1 MEPTTLYLESV
12 SMISSSFHQSSKR
25 PRRHRGQEDK
35 EPLSTQQQTFIE
47 VEQATRWQRI
57 TKLLD
62 TRHVAL
68 SLIAGITA
76 SSFATI
82 APILPLEFVERSATS
97 NLEPWISIIFVGT
110 TIGALVTPPLL
121 SRYSFEIH
129 GTTRMMSYSM
139 IGMSAMFWFIGHVF
153 ILVDAVGLGLC
164 SSSSDKDDIITTEEA
179 IITTEE
185 EVPSSSSLTV
195 DDYKTYFIVGILI
208 CMHLF
213 LGAFFSVV
221 STGYYSVATLI
232 LANTQSAAISSIET
246 ASGIGYIV
254 GPILGS
260 MLYDTLGYTC
270 TYSIV
275 SLCMLI
281 LAFVTR
287 MFLSTHL
294 QYETPS
300 ETMIEEEED
309 DDVEEEELDRFT
321 KTQLEG
327 IVSYQHSYHVS
338 ELDITSTTQCQLQP
352 CISQPPPTII
362 ALLRCP
368 PILIGALT
376 AALLGFIN
384 CYFEPLMTI
393 RLEKKFHIGKR
404 GIGLIYSI
412 FNIAFLP
419 AVYLSQYLPSQGRA
433 RHQIIAISVMLLP
446 VAVLLM
452 GSNRFL
458 SALLLGNIL
467 DCVLEG
473 PIVVHLLPWMQE
485 QALVYYPHH
494 KQCVNDMTASIYN
507 TSLGRLV
514 GYSIGPILAS
524 EGFDRTTRLVALL
537 AFFQFILFYFGT
549 RDSDNTKV
557 QHQGRKRI
565 ISSPTSSD
573 SSESSFE
580 DYCEK
585 PTGTID
591 LLSSTTRIA
600 KLF

>member
-1 MEPTTLYLESV
+1 M
-12 SMISSSFHQSSKR
+12 
-25 PRRHRGQEDK
+25 
-35 EPLSTQQQTFIE
+35 
-47 VEQATRWQRI
+47 
-57 TKLLD
+57 
-62 TRHVAL
+62 RHVAL

-110 TIGALVTPPLL
+110 TIGALVAPPLL
-121 SRYSFEIH
+121 SRYSFETY

-164 SSSSDKDDIITTEEA
+164 SSSDKDDIITTEEA

-185 EVPSSSSLTV
+185 ELPSSSSVTV

-208 CMHLF
+208 CMHTF

-232 LANTQSAAISSIET
+232 FANKQSAAISSIET

-260 MLYDTLGYTC
+260 MLYDTLGYRC

-275 SLCMLI
+275 SLGMLI
-281 LAFVTR
+281 LAFVTK
-287 MFLSTHL
+287 MCLSTHL
-294 QYETPS
+294 QYEAPS
-300 ETMIEEEED
+300 ETMIEEEEEEEED
-309 DDVEEEELDRFT
+309 DDVDEEELDRFT
-321 KTQLEG
+321 KTQFEG
-327 IVSYQHSYHVS
+327 IVSYQHSHHVS
-338 ELDITSTTQCQLQP
+338 ELDITSTAQCQLQP

-384 CYFEPLMTI
+384 CYFEPLMAI
-393 RLEKKFHIGKR
+393 RLEKEFHIGKR
-404 GIGLIYSI
+404 GIGLIFSI
-412 FNIAFLP
+412 FNVAFLP

-458 SALLLGNIL
+458 SALILGNIL

-485 QALVYYPHH
+485 QALVKYPHH

-514 GYSIGPILAS
+514 GYSIGPLLAS

-549 RDSDNTKV
+549 RNGNDTISSTSHC
-557 QHQGRKRI
+557 QRKNRTL
-565 ISSPTSSD
+565 SSPTSSD
-573 SSESSFE
+573 SSESSSE
-580 DYCEK
+580 DYCERK
-585 PTGTID
+585 TGTID
-591 LLSSTTRIA
+591 LLSSTT
-600 KLF
+600 